1 VGEGW
6 RRGEEFKGGGG
17 GSPIPPALETSAA
30 RVPLEVPSI
39 GALMMM
45 GCWACGKRVLSL
57 LAGIVTGVGEL
68 GCVWS
73 GECWR
78 TVLLCLVEREDQV
91 SRGVFYP
98 VQGVSELKCEV
109 KRVEECLSL

>member
-1 VGEGW
+1 M
-6 RRGEEFKGGGG
+6 
-17 GSPIPPALETSAA
+17 
-30 RVPLEVPSI
+30 EVPSI

-57 LAGIVTGVGEL
+57 LAVIVTGVGEL

-73 GECWR
+73 GECWL

-91 SRGVFYP
+91 S
-98 VQGVSELKCEV
+98 
-109 KRVEECLSL
+109 LSGARCK